1 MQLAKGGRAGQGRAG
16 QGRAGLGWA
25 GLGWAGLGWAGLG
38 WAGQGRQG
46 SFQVLYRNV
55 TQLKTQV
62 ICPRCFQPVLDSR
75 LSQINFCH
83 HSHCTLPTRVHMPAC
98 QFD

>member
-16 QGRAGLGWA
+16 QGRAGQGR
-25 GLGWAGLGWAGLG
+25 
-38 WAGQGRQG
+38 AGQGRAGQGRAGQGRAGQG